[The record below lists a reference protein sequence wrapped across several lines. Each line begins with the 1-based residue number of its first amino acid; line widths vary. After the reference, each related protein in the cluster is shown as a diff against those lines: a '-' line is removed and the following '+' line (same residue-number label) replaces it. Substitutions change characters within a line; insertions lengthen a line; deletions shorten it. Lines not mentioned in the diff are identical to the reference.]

1 MDFITK
7 LKGFFNN
14 MQPIYA
20 LEFVL
25 LTVVFFLTLNTLRK
39 NNAKPIIWVFVLYTI
54 AVSVV
59 CLVTGEE
66 VPGYTAVFLIAI
78 FVLAVV
84 VMFATE
90 IKRDVWESST
100 KGLEVKHSDHDADG
114 EDAKTCIDEI
124 IKAVQSMSK
133 NNVGAIIILANS
145 NMPAGILDTGV
156 SINAQISAGL
166 IESIFFPKT
175 PLHDGAM
182 IINDTRI
189 QAAGCF
195 LPTSQKINLPKE
207 LGTRHRAGIGITENI
222 NVTAII
228 ISEET
233 GVISVAHGGQLK
245 RYADTEMLKNT
256 LRNFYWKEKIN

>member
-1 MDFITK
+1 MDFLKK
-7 LKGFFNN
+7 LERFFENIK
-14 MQPIYA
+14 PVYA

-25 LTVVFFLTLNTLRK
+25 LAVVFFMALNTLRR
-39 NNAKPIIWVFVLYTI
+39 NNAKPIIWFFILYTF
-54 AVSVV
+54 AVSLMCV
-59 CLVTGEE
+59 LSDSM
-66 VPGYTAVFLIAI
+66 PGYVVLFLIAVFI
-78 FVLAVV
+78 LAIV

-90 IKRDVWESST
+90 IKRDVWDSSA
-100 KGLEVKHSDHDADG
+100 KGLEVKHSDHNADG
-114 EDAKTCIDEI
+114 DDAKTCIEEI

-133 NNVGAIIILANS
+133 NNVGAIIILSNS
-145 NMPAGILDTGV
+145 NIPAGILDTGV

-189 QAAGCF
+189 QSAGCL
-195 LPTSQKINLPKE
+195 LPTSQRINLPKE
-207 LGTRHRAGIGITENI
+207 LGTRHRAGIGITEAI

-228 ISEET
+228 VSEET